1 MDEDYLNR
9 RIREETSGAYDL
21 EFLRAKIEERKR

>member
-21 EFLRAKIEERKR
+21 GLLRVGIEERKR